1 MISQH
6 CEAPKFS
13 TLLTLSIIDN
23 PQVNSNTNVSMPCM
37 TQFENNF
44 NPLLETMT
52 GEIKVFEAVEGCY
65 VDIKLT
71 NEYHIVAQQL
81 KRN

>member
-1 MISQH
+1 
-6 CEAPKFS
+6 
-13 TLLTLSIIDN
+13 
-23 PQVNSNTNVSMPCM
+23 MPCM